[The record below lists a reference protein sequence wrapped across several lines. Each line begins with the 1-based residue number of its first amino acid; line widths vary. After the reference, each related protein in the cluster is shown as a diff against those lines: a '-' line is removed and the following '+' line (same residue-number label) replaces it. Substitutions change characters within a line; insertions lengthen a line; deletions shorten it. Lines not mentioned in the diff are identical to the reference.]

1 MRIKVGISEG
11 SKYVLITIDFGDFV
25 GLLGVSLNDSIRKF
39 KSKRRFNN
47 IIGGFVISFGLV
59 GKRDFRFRY
68 SIGKLSSSLGVKS
81 IGSLFGDEDESK
93 ELSVV

>member
-1 MRIKVGISEG
+1 MKRFEKFVVRNVLTIKLSLFGNDLRIKVGISEG

-25 GLLGVSLNDSIRKF
+25 GLLGVLLNDSIGKF

-68 SIGKLSSSLGVKS
+68 SIR
-81 IGSLFGDEDESK
+81 
-93 ELSVV
+93 

>member
-25 GLLGVSLNDSIRKF
+25 GLLGVVVFVLLNDLIGKF

-68 SIGKLSSSLGVKS
+68 SIR
-81 IGSLFGDEDESK
+81 
-93 ELSVV
+93 